1 MRVLH
6 VYKTYLPDDFTGV
19 PRVIHAL
26 AEGMLP
32 FGVKS
37 EVLALSASHGGTTQT
52 VDNHV
57 VHMARQD
64 LDIASAGL
72 SLSAFSLFRQRARE
86 ADIVNYHFPWPM
98 ADLLH
103 LIMRPR
109 TPSVVTYH
117 SDIVRQKNLLKLYA
131 PVQNRF
137 LSTVDAIVAT
147 SPNYLRTSAV
157 LKNFPGKTSAIPI
170 GIADVPPPTPELL
183 QRWREQVGEG
193 FFLFVGALRYYKG
206 LQFLMAAARK
216 TGLPVVVAGAGETT
230 EWAEMG
236 GPSVRFVGPV
246 SEDDKMAL
254 LALCRSFVFPS
265 HLRSEAFGVALA
277 EAARAGR
284 AMISCEIGT
293 GTSFVNLGGETGLVV
308 PPENVPALAE
318 AMRSLAASPE
328 QAGQMGRAARHRY
341 ETLFRAQDMATA
353 YLELYRRLMETRQ
366 QSVSRFSR

>member
-26 AEGMLP
+26 CEGMAPL
-32 FGVKS
+32 GVKS
-37 EVLALSASHGGTTQT
+37 AVLALSARHGGTMRII
-52 VDNHV
+52 DNHA
-57 VHMARQD
+57 VHLARQD
-64 LDIASAGL
+64 ISIASAGL
-72 SLSAFSLFRQRARE
+72 SLSAFRLFRRLARD

-103 LIMRPR
+103 LAMRPKA
-109 TPSVVTYH
+109 PSVVTYH

-137 LSTVDAIVAT
+137 LGQVDAILAT
-147 SPNYLRTSAV
+147 SPNYISTSPV
-157 LKNFPGKTSAIPI
+157 LARFPGKTASIPI
-170 GIADVPPPTPELL
+170 GIPDAPPPAPGLVES
-183 QRWREQVGEG
+183 WRARVGNG

-206 LQFLMAAARK
+206 LQFLMAAARE
-216 TGLPVVVAGAGETT
+216 TGLPVVVAGSGDTD

-236 GPSVRFVGPV
+236 GPSVTFVGPV
-246 SEDDKMAL
+246 SDADKIAL

-284 AMISCEIGT
+284 SMISCEIGT
-293 GTSFVNLGGETGLVV
+293 GTSFVNLAGETGLVL
-308 PPENVPALAE
+308 PPENVPALVE
-318 AMRSLAASPE
+318 AMRLLAASPE
-328 QAGQMGRAARHRY
+328 KAEHMGRAARHRY
-341 ETLFRAQDMATA
+341 ETLFRAEDMAAA
-353 YLELYRRLMETRQ
+353 YLEIYERLLAEGRPG
-366 QSVSRFSR
+366 

>member
-26 AEGMLP
+26 AEGMVP
-32 FGVKS
+32 HGVES
-37 EVLALSASHGGTTQT
+37 QVLALSKDHGGSVRTI
-52 VDNHV
+52 DNHT
-57 VHMARQD
+57 VHLARQD
-64 LDIASAGL
+64 INIASAGL
-72 SLSAFSLFRQRARE
+72 SVSGFGLFRRLAAD

-103 LIMRPR
+103 LLGRPKA
-109 TPSVVTYH
+109 PSVVTYH

-131 PVQNRF
+131 PVQNAF
-137 LSTVDAIVAT
+137 LRSVDTIVAT
-147 SPNYLRTSAV
+147 SPNYVRTSAV
-157 LKNFPGKTSAIPI
+157 LAKFPDKTSVVPI
-170 GIADVPPPTPELL
+170 GIPDVLPPAAALVES
-183 QRWREQVGEG
+183 WREKVGSG

-206 LQFLMAAARK
+206 LQFLMAAARE
-216 TGLPVVVAGAGETT
+216 TGLPVVVAGGGDTA

-236 GPSVRFVGPV
+236 GPSVRFVGSV
-246 SEDDKMAL
+246 SDEDKIAL
-254 LALCRSFVFPS
+254 LELSRAFVFPS

-308 PPENVPALAE
+308 PPEDVSALGA
-318 AMRSLAASPE
+318 AMRTLAASPD
-328 QAGQMGRAARHRY
+328 QAEAYGRGARARY
-341 ETLFRAQDMATA
+341 ETMFRAEAMARA
-353 YLELYRRLMETRQ
+353 YLEIYRRLLAGRQ
-366 QSVSRFSR
+366 